1 MALDGAQIVF
11 LVVMYKDA
19 LILLILL
26 FKPIHSYR
34 FIENNLIRRIAAKS
48 VPSYSLILRLFN
60 HYFFQL
66 LVIFKLL
73 D

>member
-11 LVVMYKDA
+11 LVVLYEDA

-34 FIENNLIRRIAAKS
+34 FIENDLIRRIAPKS
-48 VPSYSLILRLFN
+48 VPSYGLVLRLFN
-60 HYFFQL
+60 DYVF
-66 LVIFKLL
+66 
-73 D
+73 